1 MVCGARV
8 GMWMRMGTQVV
19 VSIEPRTRFG
29 MVIPAPLASALRIG
43 IDREKRP
50 EMGTGTGTGMGIGI

>member
-1 MVCGARV
+1 
-8 GMWMRMGTQVV
+8 MRMGTQVV